1 MTNSRRRRG
10 RNTEKLVADYL
21 ANYWEN
27 VSAVASSL
35 GGSDVLGIPGFDV
48 EVKARSGFQPL
59 EALKQ
64 QDKRKG
70 SQKGLIIM
78 RLNGQ
83 GEDVGEY
90 IAIMRVKELVPL
102 LQKHHPTEGVTRCQ
116 CGNWIVIGR
125 ECQICLA
132 MDAMKD

>member
-1 MTNSRRRRG
+1 MNKSRRRRG
-10 RNTEKLVADYL
+10 RNTEILVAEYL
-21 ANYWEN
+21 GNFWEG
-27 VSAVASSL
+27 VSAVASAI
-35 GGSDVLGIPGFDV
+35 GGSDVLGVPGFDV

-70 SQKGLIIM
+70 SQKGLIVM

-83 GEDVGEY
+83 GEDAGEY
-90 IAIMRVKELVPL
+90 IAIMRLKELVPL
-102 LQKHHPTEGVTRCQ
+102 LQKHHPTEGVIRCQ
-116 CGNWIVIGR
+116 CGSWIVIGR
-125 ECQICLA
+125 ECRICLA